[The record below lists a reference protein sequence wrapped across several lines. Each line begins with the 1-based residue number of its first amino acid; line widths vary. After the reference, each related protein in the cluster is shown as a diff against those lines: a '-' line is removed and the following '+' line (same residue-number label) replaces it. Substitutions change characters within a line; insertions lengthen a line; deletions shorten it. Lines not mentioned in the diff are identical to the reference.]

1 MRRHLAIA
9 GLTVGLLLGTGSAFA
24 FEEVPLP
31 PAPGAAESA
40 PQVGVTPFRL
50 GTEGAPGKPEDER
63 KGINVFGYN
72 VFPKLDFG
80 LDVLYGQEQQQ
91 LEFQQQGGTS
101 TLEESG
107 GSVLGKIKRR
117 F

>member
-1 MRRHLAIA
+1 MRRHVVIVGLA
-9 GLTVGLLLGTGSAFA
+9 VGLLLGTSSAFA

-31 PAPGAAESA
+31 PTPGATEPA
-40 PQVGVTPFRL
+40 PQAGVTPFRL
-50 GTEGAPGKPEDER
+50 GTEGAPAKPQDES

-80 LDVLYGQEQQQ
+80 LDVLYGQEEQN
-91 LEFQQQGGTS
+91 LEFQQGTS
-101 TLEESG
+101 TLEEG
-107 GSVLGKIKRR
+107 DGRVLGKVKRR